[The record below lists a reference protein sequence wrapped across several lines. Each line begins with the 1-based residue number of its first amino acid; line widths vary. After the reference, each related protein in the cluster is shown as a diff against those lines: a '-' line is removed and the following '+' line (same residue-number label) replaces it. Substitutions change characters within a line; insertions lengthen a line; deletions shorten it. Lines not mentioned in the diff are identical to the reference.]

1 MLKKVFITLGIIL
14 CSIQF
19 TPAQTAEKVLN
30 DLLTTAKSSAIRTNF
45 KLSTTI
51 KADPQPHT
59 TTGTFT
65 LKGNKF
71 VLDMPQMKVWF
82 NGKTQWAFSSQTN
95 EVSITEPTE
104 KEIAETN
111 PMAIIGS
118 FKDQSNIKFASKGNS
133 GSNYVIEMASKN
145 KKVQISKIEVT
156 VNKSSGN
163 LISLK
168 SYYVNGSISV
178 LILNNFEKGINVA
191 ETVFNFNQAKY
202 KGVSI
207 NDLR

>member
-1 MLKKVFITLGIIL
+1 MIKKAFLTLSIL
-14 CSIQF
+14 LFGLQLSQ
-19 TPAQTAEKVLN
+19 AQTAEKVLN
-30 DLLTTAKSSAIRTNF
+30 DLLTSAKTSAIRTNF

-82 NGKTQWAFSSQTN
+82 NGKTQWAYSSQTN
-95 EVSITEPTE
+95 EVSITEPSE
-104 KEIAETN
+104 KEIGETN

-118 FKDQSNIKFASKGNS
+118 FKDQSNIKFSPKGNS
-133 GSNYVIEMASKN
+133 GSNHLIEMSSKN
-145 KKVQISKIEVT
+145 KKLQISKIEVAI
-156 VNKSSGN
+156 NKASGN
-163 LISLK
+163 LVSIK
-168 SYYVNGSISV
+168 SFYVNGSTSI
-178 LILNNFEKGINVA
+178 LLLNNFEKGVNVP

-202 KGVSI
+202 KGISI